1 MGDHVLLSRPI
12 FISQAI
18 YKAAGVPRISPR
30 WRDAILPVKSS
41 DYVSEERDTRDS
53 PLSWVYRGN
62 RNTRMISRSFAKGTT
77 VRTRRVTWAG
87 TDVLVMCETFRP
99 NYNEMYISSLFFP
112 ASISPC
118 LAPPHTSPTST
129 RNHLFGTGSILSS
142 LRCFLGIDGRS
153 RAGDAP
159 SISLPPESISDN
171 ILETTLCTTNRKR
184 YIQSHA
190 CQIP

>member
-99 NYNEMYISSLFFP
+99 NYNEMCISSLFFP

-118 LAPPHTSPTST
+118 LAPPQRQRGTTCLARDQSCRHFDVFSESMVDRVPVT
-129 RNHLFGTGSILSS
+129 RRPS
-142 LRCFLGIDGRS
+142 L
-153 RAGDAP
+153 
-159 SISLPPESISDN
+159 SLPNRSSDY
-171 ILETTLCTTNRKR
+171 ILETTLCTTNRRR
-184 YIQSHA
+184 YIQNHA